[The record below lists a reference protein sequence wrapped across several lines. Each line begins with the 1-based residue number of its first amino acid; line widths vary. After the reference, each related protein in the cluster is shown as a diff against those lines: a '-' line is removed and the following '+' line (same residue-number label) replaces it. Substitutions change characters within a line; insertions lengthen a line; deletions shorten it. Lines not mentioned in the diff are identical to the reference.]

1 MQWRLP
7 QRRKLVTALPKPQ
20 ITKGLPVQPHHKK
33 KKMPGPKQ
41 RHSSPSGA
49 EKAAKDQRRRATA
62 PAAPTTIDTDSTPST
77 PRPAEPADAGE
88 SAWANGR
95 LVELLHEGDGA
106 AAINHVN
113 AHVATCP
120 SLARTAM
127 DTKTTR
133 SALHVAAA
141 AGQPAV
147 VRRLIAA
154 GADPARRDKFGK
166 TALHAACERGQGKVV
181 DALLE
186 IGGGGAGDAARDS
199 KLAQLLRAGPA
210 KQPPIHLAAK
220 NDDAAI
226 CLQLLKAGARPDEPA
241 PADGRTALHVCA
253 RFDSARCAAVLLDWA
268 ADPLAASTVPPYH
281 NPLHVAASH
290 NAERVA
296 QLLVDRGGDFHG
308 PTKPPKG
315 YAGPLPTPCELAVA
329 CGHRALARNC
339 GAAAREKR
347 AQQHHDLEEA
357 NAEYSRVAGRI
368 AAARRERDTA
378 ARRFDDTQRSYE
390 MYASENAAGIRASVG
405 TPSGS
410 SRPSSS
416 LPSSRPSS
424 RPSRPSSRPS
434 SRPASSGLNRASA

>member
-1 MQWRLP
+1 
-7 QRRKLVTALPKPQ
+7 
-20 ITKGLPVQPHHKK
+20 
-33 KKMPGPKQ
+33 MPGPKQ

-62 PAAPTTIDTDSTPST
+62 PAAPTTIDTDSPPST

-113 AHVATCP
+113 AHAATCP

-127 DTKTTR
+127 DAKTTR

-199 KLAQLLRAGPA
+199 KLAQL
-210 KQPPIHLAAK
+210 
-220 NDDAAI
+220 
-226 CLQLLKAGARPDEPA
+226 CA
-241 PADGRTALHVCA
+241 PARRQPRSTSPRRTTTPP
-253 RFDSARCAAVLLDWA
+253 SA
-268 ADPLAASTVPPYH
+268 
-281 NPLHVAASH
+281 
-290 NAERVA
+290 
-296 QLLVDRGGDFHG
+296 
-308 PTKPPKG
+308 
-315 YAGPLPTPCELAVA
+315 
-329 CGHRALARNC
+329 
-339 GAAAREKR
+339 
-347 AQQHHDLEEA
+347 
-357 NAEYSRVAGRI
+357 YS
-368 AAARRERDTA
+368 
-378 ARRFDDTQRSYE
+378 S
-390 MYASENAAGIRASVG
+390 
-405 TPSGS
+405 
-410 SRPSSS
+410 
-416 LPSSRPSS
+416 
-424 RPSRPSSRPS
+424 
-434 SRPASSGLNRASA
+434 